1 MFSEISLHIL
11 DVVQNSIKAGA
22 DFIEV
27 KINVHTDTKRIRVEI
42 IDNGCGMNEEQ
53 LAACVNPFFTSRTTR
68 KVGLGIP
75 FLKQSAECTGG
86 TFSIMSKEGQGTEI
100 MAEYHMDHIDCIPI
114 GDINATI
121 FSLVIMNGTL
131 DFYFQYQVDA
141 RQFVFDT
148 RQIREMIG
156 DIPFDNSEISSF
168 IKDFLDENKKE
179 VDNGNI
185 F

>member
-11 DVVQNSIKAGA
+11 DIVQNSIKAGA
-22 DFIEV
+22 DLIE
-27 KINVHTDTKRIRVEI
+27 IRISVHTDTKSIRVNI
-42 IDNGCGMNEEQ
+42 RDNGCGMSQEQ
-53 LAACVNPFFTSRTTR
+53 LAACENPFFTSRTTR

-86 TFSIMSKEGQGTEI
+86 TFFISSCEGQGTDIE
-100 MAEYHMDHIDCIPI
+100 AEYRMDHIDCIPI

-121 FSLVIMNGTL
+121 YSLVIMNEAI
-131 DFYFQYQVDA
+131 DFLFQYQVDT

-148 RQIREMIG
+148 REVRSMIG
-156 DIPFDNSEISSF
+156 GISFGSIEIASF
-168 IKDFLDENKKE
+168 IKEFLEENKKE
-179 VDNGNI
+179 ADNENI